1 MHLLWQTAQKH
12 TQQQLGREL
21 GRHVCVWPEGQ
32 NVVHQ
37 NGQFLSTKRRKVKQI
52 IDLLLL
58 SGAIS
63 PAEALLKLLVQIGK

>member
-21 GRHVCVWPEGQ
+21 GRHVWPEG
-32 NVVHQ
+32 Q